1 MCVTYAGTASASSIV
16 TITTSRHQLQNTRAF
31 LKSNSSDRSD
41 KCHSRESIDLA
52 LSSFCFQKCQ
62 ILAVN
67 ASSGYSSATKKK
79 KTDSDASNSGQMPYS
94 PKHNAVSSYVSFPS
108 FWPSQEKG
116 FFQKQKK
123 ESK

>member
-16 TITTSRHQLQNTRAF
+16 TIATSRHQLQNTRAF

-62 ILAVN
+62 ILAAN
-67 ASSGYSSATKKK
+67 ASSGYSIVTKKENK
-79 KTDSDASNSGQMPYS
+79 ILIIIGEKVEVFLIGSLASFC
-94 PKHNAVSSYVSFPS
+94 AVIELERS
-108 FWPSQEKG
+108 
-116 FFQKQKK
+116 
-123 ESK
+123 

>member
-62 ILAVN
+62 IVVCQSVIYKPDTDLILDTSDFFYK
-67 ASSGYSSATKKK
+67 SSF
-79 KTDSDASNSGQMPYS
+79 
-94 PKHNAVSSYVSFPS
+94 AVSSVCTKHSPD
-108 FWPSQEKG
+108 KI
-116 FFQKQKK
+116 
-123 ESK
+123 